1 MKTQLED
8 LNHKWRGLL
17 ETIRAL
23 QASVGDDLDDNE
35 VTRLL
40 RESALPTEAG
50 FRFLSFSDCFVT
62 LTVPRQELVNWYRAS
77 DLVVPK
83 KEGLRE
89 QLQRNTSSLS
99 LNLRM

>member
-1 MKTQLED
+1 MKTQLRD
-8 LNHKWRGLL
+8 LNHKSRGLL
-17 ETIRAL
+17 ETVRAL

-62 LTVPRQELVNWYRAS
+62 LTVPRQLVSRERLDRAE
-77 DLVVPK
+77 
-83 KEGLRE
+83 EGGDCAS
-89 QLQRNTSSLS
+89 N
-99 LNLRM
+99 